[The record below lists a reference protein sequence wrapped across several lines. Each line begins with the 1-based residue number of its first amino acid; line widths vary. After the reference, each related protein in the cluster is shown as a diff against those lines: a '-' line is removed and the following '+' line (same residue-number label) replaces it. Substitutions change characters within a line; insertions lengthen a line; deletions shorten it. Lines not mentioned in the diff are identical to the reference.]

1 MFFDERAGS
10 AGRAG
15 VAGFAGTAAF
25 GVDSAGFAGAA
36 ALGDDSAGFAGS
48 VAPAG
53 SYLKIKLH
61 LGHRTIAPAGIA
73 LGLAA

>member
-1 MFFDERAGS
+1 
-10 AGRAG
+10 
-15 VAGFAGTAAF
+15 
-25 GVDSAGFAGAA
+25 
-36 ALGDDSAGFAGS
+36 LGDDSAGFAGS